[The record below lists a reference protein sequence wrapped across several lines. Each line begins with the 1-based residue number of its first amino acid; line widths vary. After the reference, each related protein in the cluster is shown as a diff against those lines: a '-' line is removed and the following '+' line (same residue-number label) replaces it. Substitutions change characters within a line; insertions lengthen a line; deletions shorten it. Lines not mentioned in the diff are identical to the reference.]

1 MSEGRECG
9 SPHIITDNTMQKI
22 KISIATIAR
31 RAVLCAVLLL
41 CSCCLTS
48 CSLIGSIIKLPFKLI
63 DAILG

>member
-1 MSEGRECG
+1 
-9 SPHIITDNTMQKI
+9 MQKI